1 MATDS
6 TPPPTSND
14 PANDG
19 YELRN
24 ADEARRD
31 AEDKAREAGQDKG
44 DKPNVVEKILDKIE
58 DAIPGDSD
66 NDGH

>member
-1 MATDS
+1 MTDT
-6 TPPPTSND
+6 TPAPRSND

-19 YELRN
+19 YEIHN
-24 ADEARRD
+24 AEEARQQKK
-31 AEDKAREAGQDKG
+31 DKAREAGEAEDDKAHVG
-44 DKPNVVEKILDKIE
+44 DEILDSIE

>member
-6 TPPPTSND
+6 TPPPRSND

-19 YELRN
+19 YEIRN
-24 ADEARRD
+24 ADEAHRD
-31 AEDKAREAGQDKG
+31 AEDKAREAGRDKS
-44 DKPNVVEKILDKIE
+44 DKTHVGEEILDKIE